1 LIFYRETVF
10 LAWCFVI
17 VMNHE
22 RFFSFIL
29 FGVVLIFHLF
39 FFSVLIGIQK
49 FLLPSPLASSS
60 SLYMVLALERAANDS
75 RGSVRSHFS
84 KDSLNSNRAPV
95 PPLSNQTNIFQS
107 LPETSS
113 SLSLEGKEI
122 PLAEHS
128 SIISDVS
135 ADQREVSSP
144 FPGSS
149 FLNTESLVEGETQSN
164 LSAGN
169 RYDREKIS
177 DVSGG
182 VPSFTHTSLSQFILR
197 QLEARKVYPLR
208 ARQRGLE
215 GRILLRFTVLPTGNI
230 RDLTIEAPQV
240 DPILIHAAHRL
251 LEQALP
257 FTLPSEIQDP
267 VPIQLFIEYRLT
279 K

>member
-1 LIFYRETVF
+1 
-10 LAWCFVI
+10 
-17 VMNHE
+17 MNHE

-29 FGVVLIFHLF
+29 FGVVLILHFF

-60 SLYMVLALERAANDS
+60 SLHMVLTLEGAANDC
-75 RGSVRSHFS
+75 RGSVHSHFS
-84 KDSLNSNRAPV
+84 KNTLDSNRSPAPPV
-95 PPLSNQTNIFQS
+95 ANQTTIFKPV
-107 LPETSS
+107 PETSP

-135 ADQREVSSP
+135 ADQREVSS
-144 FPGSS
+144 S
-149 FLNTESLVEGETQSN
+149 FLNAESLVEGETQSN

-169 RYDREKIS
+169 GYTEERGS

-182 VPSFTHTSLSQFILR
+182 PSSFTGTSLSQFILR

-230 RDLTIEAPQV
+230 RDLTIEAPEV
-240 DPILIHAAHRL
+240 DPILIHAARRL
-251 LEQALP
+251 VEQSVP
-257 FTLPSEIQDP
+257 FTLPSAIREP
-267 VPIQLFIEYRLT
+267 VPVGFAIEYRLT
-279 K
+279 E

>member
-1 LIFYRETVF
+1 
-10 LAWCFVI
+10 
-17 VMNHE
+17 M
-22 RFFSFIL
+22 
-29 FGVVLIFHLF
+29 
-39 FFSVLIGIQK
+39 
-49 FLLPSPLASSS
+49 
-60 SLYMVLALERAANDS
+60 
-75 RGSVRSHFS
+75 
-84 KDSLNSNRAPV
+84 
-95 PPLSNQTNIFQS
+95 
-107 LPETSS
+107 PETSS

-215 GRILLRFTVLPTGNI
+215 GRILLR
-230 RDLTIEAPQV
+230 
-240 DPILIHAAHRL
+240 
-251 LEQALP
+251 
-257 FTLPSEIQDP
+257 
-267 VPIQLFIEYRLT
+267 
-279 K
+279 